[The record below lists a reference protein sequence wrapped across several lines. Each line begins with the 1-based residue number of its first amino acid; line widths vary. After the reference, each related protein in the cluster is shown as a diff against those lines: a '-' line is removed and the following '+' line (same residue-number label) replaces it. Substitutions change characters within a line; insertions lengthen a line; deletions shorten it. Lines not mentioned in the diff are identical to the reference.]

1 MTHGPVEVNDSI
13 YGVVEVGEVKSTSK
27 NNRAVVT
34 SRVEVFNQRD
44 ELVLSYSAKRLLA
57 GQPQ

>member
-1 MTHGPVEVNDSI
+1 
-13 YGVVEVGEVKSTSK
+13 
-27 NNRAVVT
+27 VT